1 MNNYT
6 IPLCD
11 IIEEIWNDGHPDET
25 HSAFNSN
32 KISNL
37 IKNIDEKLD
46 YALPVIFQF
55 PYPYYGDEENK
66 KELEKHLLRAYYTR
80 NINCDSVARW
90 LLFLQDKL
98 EDIMP
103 RYVAIY
109 NAQAELIASEILNP
123 YHLTETKDKKS
134 NTVKSMEQAYAGS
147 STNESTNNTS
157 ATQSGSENS
166 TANSTTKSSDTPQ
179 ALAETGKDY
188 LTNMSKEDGTT
199 SNQYA
204 NESSNEASAT
214 GSASGNST
222 TTESRNEDKKEDY
235 TKIIKGNISR
245 DNNAKLIAEYENV
258 IMNIEEMITKELSD
272 LFYLIY

>member
-25 HSAFNSN
+25 HSIFNSN

-46 YALPVIFQF
+46 YALPIIFQF
-55 PYPYYGDEENK
+55 KYPYYGDEEDK
-66 KELEKHLLRAYYTR
+66 KELEKHILRAYYTR

-188 LTNMSKEDGTT
+188 LTNMTKEDGTT
-199 SNQYA
+199 GNQYA

-214 GSASGNST
+214 GSASGSST